1 MGKIYSSKLH
11 WIITKINNEKG
22 PLSASIFFEKFNHYF
37 PNDVE
42 AWIEIIHI
50 INMDLKKLL
59 DLNKKYNRQFFE
71 DIPNILIKNGLMSVL
86 EHQNYQILINDLLP
100 KLKPSEIIMNYD
112 NEVFKGPFEKCN
124 IFEIISNDQ
133 LVKMIEDLNNDVLIG
148 NKNKNLKFEMFKYTF
163 WIFSIFFV

>member
-124 IFEIISNDQ
+124 SFEIISNDQ
-133 LVKMIEDLNNDVLIG
+133 LVKMIE
-148 NKNKNLKFEMFKYTF
+148 Y
-163 WIFSIFFV
+163 FSINLIKIINRK